1 MSAIFKREMRSYFTS
16 PIGYIVVILYTL
28 LYGFFFTRL
37 YQSGMPDM
45 SILFGYSF
53 TLTLFLMPVLT
64 MRLFSEERR
73 QKTDQAL
80 FTAPVNLSAIVLGK
94 FFAALCV
101 FLLAQVTTL
110 VFELIFAFNVSV
122 DGIGYFCCLL
132 GSTLAASALI
142 AVGIFISSLTESQI
156 CSPAD
161 SNSGSPSPV
170 HWPAILPSS
179 WLTSLR
185 APLIPNPPGRCFLCW
200 MTSIRKATPYCSS
213 PMTCPS
219 LIGPS
224 GSLSSRKGSLF
235 QIQAKKK
242 TFSPH
247 RCNVLVA
254 GCLIFFTFARTIEAT
269 PCVPMA
275 KGTSTR

>member
-37 YQSGMPDM
+37 YQNGMPDM

-110 VFELIFAFNVSV
+110 IFELVFAFNVSV

-132 GSTLAASALI
+132 GSTLAAAALI

-156 CSPAD
+156 VAAIGGIGVSILLAIMD
-161 SNSGSPSPV
+161 TLASTISVKWLATAIGWISFSGRFNTFCTGILDYANIAFFLSFI
-170 HWPAILPSS
+170 AIFLF
-179 WLTSLR
+179 LTVR
-185 APLIPNPPGRCFLCW
+185 
-200 MTSIRKATPYCSS
+200 
-213 PMTCPS
+213 
-219 LIGPS
+219 
-224 GSLSSRKGSLF
+224 
-235 QIQAKKK
+235 IQEKRRW
-242 TFSPH
+242 S
-247 RCNVLVA
+247 
-254 GCLIFFTFARTIEAT
+254 
-269 PCVPMA
+269 
-275 KGTSTR
+275 

>member
-37 YQSGMPDM
+37 YQNGMPDM

-132 GSTLAASALI
+132 GSTLTAAALI

-156 CSPAD
+156 VAAIGGIGVSILLAIMD
-161 SNSGSPSPV
+161 TLASTVSVKWLAAAIGWISFSGRFNTFCTGILDYANIAFFLSFT
-170 HWPAILPSS
+170 AIFLF
-179 WLTSLR
+179 LTVR
-185 APLIPNPPGRCFLCW
+185 
-200 MTSIRKATPYCSS
+200 
-213 PMTCPS
+213 
-219 LIGPS
+219 
-224 GSLSSRKGSLF
+224 
-235 QIQAKKK
+235 IQEKRRW
-242 TFSPH
+242 S
-247 RCNVLVA
+247 
-254 GCLIFFTFARTIEAT
+254 
-269 PCVPMA
+269 
-275 KGTSTR
+275 

>member
-37 YQSGMPDM
+37 YQNGMPDM

-101 FLLAQVTTL
+101 FLLAQITTL

-132 GSTLAASALI
+132 GSTLTASALI

-156 CSPAD
+156 VAAIGGIGVSILLAIMD
-161 SNSGSPSPV
+161 TLASTISVKWLSTAVGWISFSGRFNTFCTGILDYANIAFFLSFT
-170 HWPAILPSS
+170 AIFLF
-179 WLTSLR
+179 LTVRVQEKRRWS
-185 APLIPNPPGRCFLCW
+185 
-200 MTSIRKATPYCSS
+200 
-213 PMTCPS
+213 
-219 LIGPS
+219 
-224 GSLSSRKGSLF
+224 
-235 QIQAKKK
+235 
-242 TFSPH
+242 
-247 RCNVLVA
+247 
-254 GCLIFFTFARTIEAT
+254 
-269 PCVPMA
+269 
-275 KGTSTR
+275 

>member
-37 YQSGMPDM
+37 YQNGMPDI

-132 GSTLAASALI
+132 GSTLTASALI

-156 CSPAD
+156 VAAIGGIGVSILLAIMD
-161 SNSGSPSPV
+161 TLASTISIKWLATAVGWISFSGRFNTFCTGILDYANIAFFLSFV
-170 HWPAILPSS
+170 AIFLF
-179 WLTSLR
+179 LTVRVQEKRRWS
-185 APLIPNPPGRCFLCW
+185 
-200 MTSIRKATPYCSS
+200 
-213 PMTCPS
+213 
-219 LIGPS
+219 
-224 GSLSSRKGSLF
+224 
-235 QIQAKKK
+235 
-242 TFSPH
+242 
-247 RCNVLVA
+247 
-254 GCLIFFTFARTIEAT
+254 
-269 PCVPMA
+269 
-275 KGTSTR
+275 

>member
-37 YQSGMPDM
+37 YQNGMPDM

-132 GSTLAASALI
+132 GSTLTAAALI

-156 CSPAD
+156 VAAIGGIGVSILLAIMD
-161 SNSGSPSPV
+161 TLASTISVKWLSTAVGWISFSGRFNTFCTGILDYANIAFFLSFT
-170 HWPAILPSS
+170 AIFLF
-179 WLTSLR
+179 LTVR
-185 APLIPNPPGRCFLCW
+185 
-200 MTSIRKATPYCSS
+200 
-213 PMTCPS
+213 
-219 LIGPS
+219 
-224 GSLSSRKGSLF
+224 
-235 QIQAKKK
+235 IQEKRRW
-242 TFSPH
+242 S
-247 RCNVLVA
+247 
-254 GCLIFFTFARTIEAT
+254 
-269 PCVPMA
+269 
-275 KGTSTR
+275 

>member
-37 YQSGMPDM
+37 YQNGMPDM

-132 GSTLAASALI
+132 GSTLAAAALI

-156 CSPAD
+156 VAAIGGIGVSILLAIMD
-161 SNSGSPSPV
+161 TLASTISVKWLSTAVGWISFSGRFNTFCTGILDYANIAFFLSFV
-170 HWPAILPSS
+170 AIFLF
-179 WLTSLR
+179 LTVRVQEKRRWS
-185 APLIPNPPGRCFLCW
+185 
-200 MTSIRKATPYCSS
+200 
-213 PMTCPS
+213 
-219 LIGPS
+219 
-224 GSLSSRKGSLF
+224 
-235 QIQAKKK
+235 
-242 TFSPH
+242 
-247 RCNVLVA
+247 
-254 GCLIFFTFARTIEAT
+254 
-269 PCVPMA
+269 
-275 KGTSTR
+275 

>member
-37 YQSGMPDM
+37 YQNGMPDM

-132 GSTLAASALI
+132 GSTLTAAALI

-156 CSPAD
+156 VAAIGGIGVSILLAIMD
-161 SNSGSPSPV
+161 TLASTISVKWLSTAVGWISFSGRFNTFCTGILDYANIAFFLSFT
-170 HWPAILPSS
+170 AIFLF
-179 WLTSLR
+179 LTVRVQEKRRWS
-185 APLIPNPPGRCFLCW
+185 
-200 MTSIRKATPYCSS
+200 
-213 PMTCPS
+213 
-219 LIGPS
+219 
-224 GSLSSRKGSLF
+224 
-235 QIQAKKK
+235 
-242 TFSPH
+242 
-247 RCNVLVA
+247 
-254 GCLIFFTFARTIEAT
+254 
-269 PCVPMA
+269 
-275 KGTSTR
+275 

>member
-132 GSTLAASALI
+132 GSTLTAAALI

-156 CSPAD
+156 VAAIGGIGVSILLAIMD
-161 SNSGSPSPV
+161 TLASTISVKWLSTAVGWISFSGRFNTFCTGILDYANIAFFLSFT
-170 HWPAILPSS
+170 AIFLF
-179 WLTSLR
+179 LTVRVQEKRRWS
-185 APLIPNPPGRCFLCW
+185 
-200 MTSIRKATPYCSS
+200 
-213 PMTCPS
+213 
-219 LIGPS
+219 
-224 GSLSSRKGSLF
+224 
-235 QIQAKKK
+235 
-242 TFSPH
+242 
-247 RCNVLVA
+247 
-254 GCLIFFTFARTIEAT
+254 
-269 PCVPMA
+269 
-275 KGTSTR
+275 

>member
-101 FLLAQVTTL
+101 FLLAQITTL

-132 GSTLAASALI
+132 GSTLTASALI

-156 CSPAD
+156 VAAIGGIGVSILLAIMD
-161 SNSGSPSPV
+161 TLASTISVKWLSTAVGWISFSGRFNTFCTGILDYANIAFFLSFT
-170 HWPAILPSS
+170 AIFLF
-179 WLTSLR
+179 LTVRVQEKRRWS
-185 APLIPNPPGRCFLCW
+185 
-200 MTSIRKATPYCSS
+200 
-213 PMTCPS
+213 
-219 LIGPS
+219 
-224 GSLSSRKGSLF
+224 
-235 QIQAKKK
+235 
-242 TFSPH
+242 
-247 RCNVLVA
+247 
-254 GCLIFFTFARTIEAT
+254 
-269 PCVPMA
+269 
-275 KGTSTR
+275 